1 MHPLVIHP
9 PLVPDSGA
17 LYAHRYLPLR
27 ELALDYSIS
36 YYAPCDPEN
45 PMLGYHVYAIMDWI
59 MAYRDADGLF
69 VKMI

>member
-1 MHPLVIHP
+1 MIHP

-17 LYAHRYLPLR
+17 LYADRYLPLR

-36 YYAPCDPEN
+36 YYAPDELGN
-45 PMLGYHVYAIMDWI
+45 PMPGCHVYAVMDWI